1 MSSAFANLEILS
13 SFNTHNMAVKIS
25 IFAEHAS
32 GSGFFSALDNKVR
45 FPSPPLR
52 CTDNGM
58 S

>member
-32 GSGFFSALDNKVR
+32 GSGFFSALDNKV
-45 FPSPPLR
+45 
-52 CTDNGM
+52 
-58 S
+58 